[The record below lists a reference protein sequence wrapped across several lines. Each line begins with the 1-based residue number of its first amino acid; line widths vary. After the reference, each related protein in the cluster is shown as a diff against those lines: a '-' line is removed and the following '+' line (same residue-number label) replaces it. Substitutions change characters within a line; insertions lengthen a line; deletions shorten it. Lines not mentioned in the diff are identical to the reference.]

1 MTIHKLIIECA
12 RSFFPEYKA
21 SIEKWELYNNEMS
34 EEGKSPA
41 YLALYY
47 ILSTIVE
54 RMGEE
59 AEFTTYRED
68 IQRIVKPFWEMDPY
82 KNKDEVMTE
91 LLAEESVEAGS
102 SIFYHKIREA
112 ISKNQFSD
120 NDGIPTLKLAT
131 GNKKHVAQLLTD
143 LDQVTLTNSEVEQ
156 WEGLMAS
163 AITSM
168 DDFTADIFDSVSIL
182 WMKQASSKTDM
193 ICFSHEDVLKMRN
206 IQKHK
211 NLNGYESFRKKDRAE
226 TMKRLAAL
234 ASIWVHVEEDEVQ
247 LLDKKDKDFKKTKI
261 KRLFQVDN
269 VTIAHDRKTNE
280 AVGIFECDI
289 RPGDLLASY
298 LYGANKYTGFLSLKA
313 LQYNPVHFKYHKRLT
328 RYLSWQWRIRS
339 RKSDFGRPYT
349 IDGPRGLLKV
359 MGMEINEKRPSRT
372 KESFDKL
379 LDTLQKDGVI
389 QSWHYVD
396 SEIESKI
403 GHGYPGWLTNYWLK
417 QTVVISPP
425 SIVISSLNQLGNQ
438 PNVNRIGPEVI
449 AEISESLNGQT
460 ENEIASTIDVED
472 DKTTKILDVTSENLK
487 EIRKRRNLSIAK
499 AAAEIGMAHTTLS
512 RWERGLINK
521 PNSKNTEKIKKWL
534 SENQ

>member
-1 MTIHKLIIECA
+1 
-12 RSFFPEYKA
+12 
-21 SIEKWELYNNEMS
+21 
-34 EEGKSPA
+34 
-41 YLALYY
+41 
-47 ILSTIVE
+47 
-54 RMGEE
+54 
-59 AEFTTYRED
+59 
-68 IQRIVKPFWEMDPY
+68 
-82 KNKDEVMTE
+82 
-91 LLAEESVEAGS
+91 
-102 SIFYHKIREA
+102 
-112 ISKNQFSD
+112 
-120 NDGIPTLKLAT
+120 
-131 GNKKHVAQLLTD
+131 
-143 LDQVTLTNSEVEQ
+143 
-156 WEGLMAS
+156 
-163 AITSM
+163 
-168 DDFTADIFDSVSIL
+168 
-182 WMKQASSKTDM
+182 
-193 ICFSHEDVLKMRN
+193 
-206 IQKHK
+206 
-211 NLNGYESFRKKDRAE
+211 
-226 TMKRLAAL
+226 
-234 ASIWVHVEEDEVQ
+234 
-247 LLDKKDKDFKKTKI
+247 
-261 KRLFQVDN
+261 
-269 VTIAHDRKTNE
+269 
-280 AVGIFECDI
+280 
-289 RPGDLLASY
+289 
-298 LYGANKYTGFLSLKA
+298 
-313 LQYNPVHFKYHKRLT
+313 
-328 RYLSWQWRIRS
+328 
-339 RKSDFGRPYT
+339 
-349 IDGPRGLLKV
+349 